1 MEFGMPNWLKFGPQI
16 SPDTH
21 YSPRYSTSKNCQNVP
36 WSTCCY
42 IGVVRRKSTRDTN
55 YGLFGFLKRSI
66 NYYGNTLEGKLNILY
81 PLCPKFPQVISI
93 FQKDCDGKVGN
104 SLFFRKET
112 YASLRVSGAGA
123 GASAVGNVWLVTL
136 TKACPT
142 HKRSQHSH
150 SFSPYRCMIH
160 GWVFCRALIGSRT
173 HTHTH
178 TH

>member
-1 MEFGMPNWLKFGPQI
+1 M
-16 SPDTH
+16 
-21 YSPRYSTSKNCQNVP
+21 
-36 WSTCCY
+36 
-42 IGVVRRKSTRDTN
+42 RRKSTRDTN

-142 HKRSQHSH
+142 DKHSQHSH
-150 SFSPYRCMIH
+150 TLYLSLLTGAWCLLSILR
-160 GWVFCRALIGSRT
+160 VFCRALLEVGFAMDCYPLL
-173 HTHTH
+173 HAQ
-178 TH
+178 